1 VGFRGKFWEVCW
13 KFFLYF
19 RSKTN
24 KSGIDFD
31 EIPEGQEKDWI
42 KEHWDLFQSGQ
53 FSKEGGRK
61 SKNLSIDPNLKA
73 QGGHFGRGN
82 TQTEETPLGDKKNV
96 DNFIKNLAI
105 SSVITSDQKSDQTSD
120 PKETVQR
127 RETIDVLSRFG
138 ELGKTDLLESKVRK
152 LVEKMDKVESMGV
165 DLESLAMRVDKVEN
179 KVDYL
184 EEKDNKHVQKGNDLD
199 GLLQRIQHLESGS
212 PGGRM
217 TMGGLEQVDEEGFP
231 RFQTKDMRAP
241 INRFDSMEESGPKGL
256 GAGHGGQGSGG
267 DNSKYQY
274 KYKYVAEKEQDL
286 DVVGKVGKL
295 QGKVD
300 GMEKRM
306 GKMESTLDQI
316 LKLVSRK

>member
-1 VGFRGKFWEVCW
+1 
-13 KFFLYF
+13 
-19 RSKTN
+19 
-24 KSGIDFD
+24 
-31 EIPEGQEKDWI
+31 
-42 KEHWDLFQSGQ
+42 LFQSGQ

-96 DNFIKNLAI
+96 DNFIKNLDVSSTI
-105 SSVITSDQKSDQTSD
+105 SSDNLPDSKDTM
-120 PKETVQR
+120 QR

-138 ELGKTDLLESKVRK
+138 ELGKTDLLGSKVKK
-152 LVEKMDKVESMGV
+152 LVEKYDKVEGMGV

-179 KVDYL
+179 KVDFL
-184 EEKDNKHVQKGNDLD
+184 EEKDNKHMQRGEDLD
-199 GLLQRIQHLESGS
+199 GLLERIQHLESG
-212 PGGRM
+212 GGRGPV
-217 TMGGLEQVDEEGFP
+217 GGLEQVDEGGFP

-241 INRFDSMEESGPKGL
+241 IHRFDSMEESGVKGL

-267 DNSKYQY
+267 DNSKYQF

-295 QGKVD
+295 GIKVD
-300 GMEKRM
+300 GMEKRIV
-306 GKMESTLDQI
+306 KMESTLDQI